1 MTHRM
6 VLKPAPDRP
15 GLSELLRKAT
25 ATPMTLEQE
34 REQRIS
40 FVYGNVGM
48 SNPDVTRKMVAD
60 AVDGKRGEGP
70 GEDSV
75 YASGGLTTNTGTY
88 IVGERPSEFP
98 AFLAPRLGDWMQTY
112 TGRQAWPMDMRA
124 DEVFIEDVAHSL
136 AMQCRYAGHSLRF
149 YSVAEHSV
157 LMARWFRAQG
167 MAEYALPALLHDAT
181 EAYLVD
187 VPRPVK
193 PFLPGYK
200 EAEHRAWLAIAERLG
215 LDPVLSSHVHDADN
229 RILGDERAQNMST
242 CVAEWHT
249 TGAGLGVTLQFW
261 TPEQAEAEFLATY
274 WSIIE
279 TGRM

>member
-1 MTHRM
+1 MRRHQVEPIHWSVPRWA
-6 VLKPAPDRP
+6 L
-15 GLSELLRKAT
+15 
-25 ATPMTLEQE
+25 
-34 REQRIS
+34 
-40 FVYGNVGM
+40 
-48 SNPDVTRKMVAD
+48 D
-60 AVDGKRGEGP
+60 AGP
-70 GEDSV
+70 GEDS
-75 YASGGLTTNTGTY
+75 ANNDNPPTST
-88 IVGERPSEFP
+88 
-98 AFLAPRLGDWMQTY
+98 PRIGDWMQTY

-157 LMARWFRAQG
+157 LMAGWFKSQG

-200 EAEHRAWLAIAERLG
+200 EAEHRAWLAIAERFG

-229 RILGDERAQNMST
+229 RILGDERAQNMSP